1 MYTMITVTSTMLI
14 ARGTSRSGFAASSDM
29 FEMVSMP
36 V

>member
-1 MYTMITVTSTMLI
+1 MSTKLM

-29 FEMVSMP
+29 FETVSMP